1 MEAIRDVRQKYPKIS
16 VGVMVT
22 IVVSILYFSYDA
34 LFSSADSSSE
44 PSGGYVSERVN
55 DALASVRDRIAEGM
69 SNGRRVR
76 GGGRA
81 GEPPERVQARK
92 DVVDENGRVRS
103 IEASLDAM

>member
-16 VGVMVT
+16 VGVLAA
-22 IVVSILYFSYDA
+22 IASVVVYFVYGA
-34 LFSSADSSSE
+34 LFPSEDSSSD
-44 PSGGYVSERVN
+44 PSGGYMSERVN

-81 GEPPERVQARK
+81 GEPPERVQTRK